1 MKKFEFT
8 VGEAELARALKLI
21 GIGGYEH
28 NAHFVE
34 DRKWELDFYWRE
46 AKTSVEVMGG
56 LWRRGKGAHRGL
68 GQRRDY
74 EKMNRC
80 VMEGIKV
87 LQFST
92 EMVRENPIGC
102 AEMVKVLLE
111 GSNG

>member
-1 MKKFEFT
+1 
-8 VGEAELARALKLI
+8 
-21 GIGGYEH
+21 
-28 NAHFVE
+28 
-34 DRKWELDFYWRE
+34 
-46 AKTSVEVMGG
+46 
-56 LWRRGKGAHRGL
+56 
-68 GQRRDY
+68 
-74 EKMNRC
+74 MNRC